1 MLFLGAS
8 LGPTGIHP
16 AENTQSL
23 APRVPS
29 RVSAD
34 ALGETSS
41 REVADGAG
49 PVAAE
54 RSVLHLVWTCLGEAS
69 GEGRCTRE
77 ALQTKRRGVHRKK
90 PGNLLGR
97 GS

>member
-8 LGPTGIHP
+8 LGPAGIHP

-23 APRVPS
+23 AAHVSS
-29 RVSAD
+29 RVNAD
-34 ALGETSS
+34 ALWETSS
-41 REVADGAG
+41 REAAVGAG
-49 PVAAE
+49 PVAAG

-69 GEGRCTRE
+69 TEGHCSRE
-77 ALQTKRRGVHRKK
+77 ALQRKRMGVHRKK

-97 GS
+97 ES